1 MPILGRI
8 PRISRKELHENILV
22 TLAHPD
28 GHAAEAFRMVRTN
41 LDFLNVDAEIGSLVV
56 SSCVQGE
63 GKSVAVA
70 NLAVSMALAGKKV
83 IVVDGDLRRPR
94 QHKYFGLRNDVGLS
108 TVATGQTN
116 LVQSLQPVE
125 VAGSAPQDASTTFA
139 GWARGTDA
147 LQHLYVLTSGP
158 LPPNP
163 GEIVAARRFT
173 ATIQRLQREADLV
186 IVDSP
191 AMLPV
196 GDASAIARSV
206 DGLVFLV
213 DMHLVKR
220 PQLAQAADQLRR
232 LPCRLLGTVVRSDEH
247 GSGRD
252 GYYGS
257 KYTYYGYSEGGASA
271 KAKKKAAR
279 RDATPG
285 SAGVDA
291 YRLARRAPA
300 R

>member
-1 MPILGRI
+1 
-8 PRISRKELHENILV
+8 
-22 TLAHPD
+22 
-28 GHAAEAFRMVRTN
+28 MVRTN
-41 LDFLNVDAEIGSLVV
+41 LDFLNVDADIKSLLVT
-56 SSCVQGE
+56 SCVQGE

-125 VAGSAPQDASTTFA
+125 VAGTAPQDASATFA
-139 GWARGTDA
+139 GWARGADA

-163 GEIVAARRFT
+163 GEIVAAKRFA

-196 GDASAIARSV
+196 GDASAIASSV

-232 LPCRLLGTVVRSDEH
+232 LPCRLLGTVVRSGEH
-247 GSGRD
+247 TGGRY

-257 KYTYYGYSEGGASA
+257 QYTYTYGEDGG
-271 KAKKKAAR
+271 KTKKKAAR
-279 RDATPG
+279 RATTP
-285 SAGVDA
+285 
-291 YRLARRAPA
+291 APLE
-300 R
+300 

>member
-1 MPILGRI
+1 
-8 PRISRKELHENILV
+8 
-22 TLAHPD
+22 
-28 GHAAEAFRMVRTN
+28 MVRTN
-41 LDFLNVDAEIGSLVV
+41 LDFLNVDADIQSLVV
-56 SSCVQGE
+56 TSCVQGE

-94 QHKYFGLRNDVGLS
+94 QHQYFGLRNEVGLS

-116 LVQSLQPVE
+116 LAQSLQAVE
-125 VAGSAPQDASTTFA
+125 VAGAAPGEAAADFA
-139 GWARGTDA
+139 GWARGADA

-163 GEIVAARRFT
+163 GEIVSARRFT
-173 ATIQRLQREADLV
+173 ATIERLQREADLV

-247 GSGRD
+247 GGGRY
-252 GYYGS
+252 GYYGAEYR
-257 KYTYYGYSEGGASA
+257 YTYGEDGG
-271 KAKKKAAR
+271 KAKGQGRRCRQGPRRHMKSTPPAA
-279 RDATPG
+279 
-285 SAGVDA
+285 
-291 YRLARRAPA
+291 APA
-300 R
+300 RQRSPARRQEAPPTRMSNVPGTPEEDAA